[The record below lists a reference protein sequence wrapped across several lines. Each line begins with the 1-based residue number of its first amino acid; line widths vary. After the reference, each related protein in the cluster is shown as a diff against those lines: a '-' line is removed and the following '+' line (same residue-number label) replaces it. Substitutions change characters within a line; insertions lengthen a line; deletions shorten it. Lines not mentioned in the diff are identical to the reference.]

1 MADKTAEELADE
13 ILGGSH
19 FAETEITL
27 PSGQLVRVKPINF
40 EVEKQMVSRQD
51 APEDTTDFILSKC
64 VQGADLDSLLAID
77 ATYILFK
84 IREISYGPE
93 YKFTLGCPACGSEQH
108 FSVNVDKLPVERL
121 EDLEP
126 VTKSLPILGKDIVV
140 RRATRADKQWLEDGE
155 VLLDSLWRFVVS
167 IDGQDRKDV
176 ISRVIP
182 KLAAG
187 DVDTIVA
194 IATAKDYGL
203 QTSIRIR
210 CNDCGHDGPIEL
222 PLTQG
227 FFSVS

>member
-1 MADKTAEELADE
+1 MADKTADELVDE

-27 PSGQLVRVKPINF
+27 PSGQVVRISPINF

-51 APEDTTDFILSKC
+51 ATEDTTDFVLERC
-64 VQGADLDSLLAID
+64 VQGADLDDLLNID

-93 YKFTLGCPACGSEQH
+93 YKFTLGCPSCGTEQH

-121 EDLEP
+121 EDIKP
-126 VTKSLPILGKDIVV
+126 VATRLPMLGKDIVV
-140 RRATRADKQWLEDGE
+140 RRATRADKQWLSEGE
-155 VLLDSLWRFVVS
+155 VLMDNLWRFVES
-167 IDGQDRKDV
+167 IDGVDRRDV
-176 ISRVIP
+176 ISKVIP
-182 KLAAG
+182 KLTAG
-187 DVDTIVA
+187 DVDTIVG
-194 IATAKDYGL
+194 IVTASEYGL
-203 QTSIRIR
+203 QTTIRIK
-210 CNDCGHDGPIEL
+210 CNHCGHDGPIEL

>member
-1 MADKTAEELADE
+1 MSDKTADELVDE

-27 PSGQLVRVKPINF
+27 PSGQVVRISPINF
-40 EVEKQMVSRQD
+40 EVEKQMVSRTD
-51 APEDTTDFILSKC
+51 APEDTTDFILERC
-64 VQGADLDSLLAID
+64 VQGVDLDQILTID

-121 EDLEP
+121 ESLAP
-126 VTKSLPILGKDIVV
+126 VTVTLPILGKEVVV
-140 RRATRADKQWLEDGE
+140 RRATRADKQWLEHGE
-155 VLLDSLWRFVVS
+155 VLLDSLWRFVDS
-167 IDGQDRKDV
+167 IDGVDRRDV
-176 ISRVIP
+176 ISKVIP
-182 KLAAG
+182 KLTAG
-187 DVDTIVA
+187 DVDTLVGIV
-194 IATAKDYGL
+194 TAADYGL
-203 QTSIRIR
+203 QTQIRIK
-210 CNDCGHDGPIEL
+210 CHDCGHDGPIEL

>member
-1 MADKTAEELADE
+1 MSDKSAEELVDE

-27 PSGQLVRVKPINF
+27 PSGQVVRISPINF
-40 EVEKQMVSRQD
+40 EVEKQMVSRAD

-64 VQGADLDSLLAID
+64 VQGADLDDILAID

-93 YKFTLGCPACGSEQH
+93 YKFTLGCPSCGSEQH

-121 EDLEP
+121 EDTKP
-126 VTKSLPILGKDIVV
+126 VTARLPLLGKDVVV

-155 VLLDSLWRFVVS
+155 VLLDSLWRFVES
-167 IDGQDRKDV
+167 IDGVDRKDV
-176 ISRVIP
+176 ISKVIP
-182 KLAAG
+182 KLTAG
-187 DVDTIVA
+187 DVDTIVG
-194 IATAKDYGL
+194 IVTAKDYGL
-203 QTSIRIR
+203 QTTIRIR